1 MRVRGPITWALL
13 AGVIVAMVLSI
24 AVVRQWG
31 ASADDQVLFGV
42 IYGAL
47 FGLTGLGAAWT
58 AFGPL
63 SLVLRLPLA
72 LAIQAGLLL
81 VVLFTMGVGFDLG
94 IIGSLGGL
102 VLGQWLLSQLPLWAL
117 VWRRRVSLRAVDAAA
132 GSELPDHQF
141 GIRQLLILTAIV
153 AVMLGAGRLLVLSLQ
168 LQVTPMGRGQVAVLI
183 LVGFCN
189 TILTLP
195 LIVAALSP
203 QRAILGCCL
212 AIGLVAL
219 VTLCEI
225 PAFTYLSP
233 GSGQLV
239 FWIMNF
245 GQAFWVL
252 LATGILRAGG
262 YRLRPAGRI

>member
-1 MRVRGPITWALL
+1 MHVRGPITWALL
-13 AGVIVAMVLSI
+13 AAVVVAMALSI
-24 AVVRQWG
+24 ALVGHWG
-31 ASADDQVLFGV
+31 TPANERIFGV

-47 FGLTGLGAAWT
+47 FGLTALAAAWT

-63 SLVLRLPLA
+63 SLMLRLPLA

-81 VVLFTMGVGFDLG
+81 VVLFTMGVGLDLG
-94 IIGSLGGL
+94 IIGSLGGM

-117 VWRRRVSLRAVDAAA
+117 VWWRRVSLRPADASP
-132 GSELPDHQF
+132 GRGLPDHQF

-153 AVMLGAGRLLVLSLQ
+153 AVMLGAGRLLVLSQ
-168 LQVTPMGRGQVAVLI
+168 KQVTPVGGGKFAVVIFVA
-183 LVGFCN
+183 FCN

-195 LIVAALSP
+195 LIVAVLSP
-203 QRAILGCCL
+203 RRAILGCSL

-219 VTLCEI
+219 VTLGEI
-225 PAFTYLSP
+225 QEFTYLSP
-233 GSGQLV
+233 GSGWLV

-245 GQAFWVL
+245 GQALWVL

-262 YRLRPAGRI
+262 YRLLPTRLRSG